1 MNRGRSEF
9 ETGVVKARA
18 ALGEL
23 SREFHTGLDH
33 AVLVARTLKIG
44 AELVELA
51 LKQAPRAARKEEP
64 K

>member
-1 MNRGRSEF
+1 MSRAASEF
-9 ETGVVKARA
+9 ETRVVKARA

-23 SREFHTGLDH
+23 SREFHTGVDH

-51 LKQAPRAARKEEP
+51 LEQAPKAARKGL
-64 K
+64 